1 MKRLP
6 FILLGLAIILG
17 AYGVALYNSLQRA
30 DESVNAAWSEVV
42 NQYQRRA
49 DLVPNLVE
57 TVKGYAKHE
66 QTLLTEITAARAR
79 VSSMAPTPEMLSD
92 ATALERYR
100 AAQTAPAERLALA
113 GHTDDAGHTA
123 DAFSETTGMLTF
135 LLTFVAACLRTR
147 LRIVLLALAGGG
159 FYLTGHA
166 LPQVLTIVLAAYIVA
181 GALRGIVQGLMR
193 GESGGGGSDDDDDD
207 SGGFFSTGS
216 RSSFSSFSSSSSSS
230 SSDYSGG
237 GGDSAGGGAGGT

>member
-6 FILLGLAIILG
+6 FILLGLAALLS

-79 VSSMAPTPEMLSD
+79 VSSIAPTPEMLSD
-92 ATALERYR
+92 AAALERYR
-100 AAQTAPAERLALA
+100 AAQSELGNGLARLLAVSENYPDLKADNQLAALREEIA
-113 GHTDDAGHTA
+113 STENRI
-123 DAFSETTGMLTF
+123 AFSRQHYNDSVTEYNSAIEQFPANIIAGMF
-135 LLTFVAACLRTR
+135 GFRVAELLEIEDIAAKRQP
-147 LRIVLLALAGGG
+147 V
-159 FYLTGHA
+159 
-166 LPQVLTIVLAAYIVA
+166 PVK
-181 GALRGIVQGLMR
+181 
-193 GESGGGGSDDDDDD
+193 
-207 SGGFFSTGS
+207 FS
-216 RSSFSSFSSSSSSS
+216 
-230 SSDYSGG
+230 
-237 GGDSAGGGAGGT
+237 

>member
-6 FILLGLAIILG
+6 FILLGLAALLG

-92 ATALERYR
+92 AAALERYR
-100 AAQTAPAERLALA
+100 AAQNELGNGLARLLAVSENYPDLKASDNFETLQTQLEGTENRITTARNRYIEHVRDYNSRIRTFPASLIARLSDLHAKANFEAENEAAATAP
-113 GHTDDAGHTA
+113 
-123 DAFSETTGMLTF
+123 
-135 LLTFVAACLRTR
+135 
-147 LRIVLLALAGGG
+147 
-159 FYLTGHA
+159 
-166 LPQVLTIVLAAYIVA
+166 QV
-181 GALRGIVQGLMR
+181 
-193 GESGGGGSDDDDDD
+193 
-207 SGGFFSTGS
+207 
-216 RSSFSSFSSSSSSS
+216 SFP
-230 SSDYSGG
+230 
-237 GGDSAGGGAGGT
+237 

>member
-66 QTLLTEITAARAR
+66 QATLAQVVEARSRASG
-79 VSSMAPTPEMLSD
+79 VHISAEQLGDP
-92 ATALERYR
+92 AALERYR
-100 AAQTAPAERLALA
+100 AAQSELGNGLARLLAVAENYPDLKASDNFETLQTQLEGTENRITTARNRYIEHVRDYNSRIRTFPASLIARLSDLHAKANFEAENEAAATAP
-113 GHTDDAGHTA
+113 
-123 DAFSETTGMLTF
+123 
-135 LLTFVAACLRTR
+135 
-147 LRIVLLALAGGG
+147 
-159 FYLTGHA
+159 
-166 LPQVLTIVLAAYIVA
+166 QV
-181 GALRGIVQGLMR
+181 
-193 GESGGGGSDDDDDD
+193 
-207 SGGFFSTGS
+207 
-216 RSSFSSFSSSSSSS
+216 SFP
-230 SSDYSGG
+230 
-237 GGDSAGGGAGGT
+237 

>member
-17 AYGVALYNSLQRA
+17 AYGVALYNSLQRS

-92 ATALERYR
+92 AAALER
-100 AAQTAPAERLALA
+100 
-113 GHTDDAGHTA
+113 
-123 DAFSETTGMLTF
+123 
-135 LLTFVAACLRTR
+135 
-147 LRIVLLALAGGG
+147 
-159 FYLTGHA
+159 
-166 LPQVLTIVLAAYIVA
+166 
-181 GALRGIVQGLMR
+181 
-193 GESGGGGSDDDDDD
+193 
-207 SGGFFSTGS
+207 
-216 RSSFSSFSSSSSSS
+216 
-230 SSDYSGG
+230 
-237 GGDSAGGGAGGT
+237 

>member
-6 FILLGLAIILG
+6 FILLGLAALLG

-92 ATALERYR
+92 AAALERYR
-100 AAQTAPAERLALA
+100 AAQSELGNGLARLLAVAESYPDLKASANFEALQTQLEGTENRIATARNRYIEHVRDYNSRIRTFPTSLIARLSDLHAKANFEAENEAAATAP
-113 GHTDDAGHTA
+113 
-123 DAFSETTGMLTF
+123 
-135 LLTFVAACLRTR
+135 
-147 LRIVLLALAGGG
+147 
-159 FYLTGHA
+159 
-166 LPQVLTIVLAAYIVA
+166 QV
-181 GALRGIVQGLMR
+181 
-193 GESGGGGSDDDDDD
+193 
-207 SGGFFSTGS
+207 
-216 RSSFSSFSSSSSSS
+216 SFP
-230 SSDYSGG
+230 
-237 GGDSAGGGAGGT
+237 

>member
-100 AAQTAPAERLALA
+100 AAQSELGNSLARLLAVSENYPDLKASRNFENLMTQLEGTENRITTARNRYIEQVR
-113 GHTDDAGHTA
+113 DYN
-123 DAFSETTGMLTF
+123 SR
-135 LLTFVAACLRTR
+135 LRTFPAS
-147 LRIVLLALAGGG
+147 LIASSIGMTAKANFQVENEAAIS
-159 FYLTGHA
+159 A
-166 LPQVLTIVLAAYIVA
+166 PPQV
-181 GALRGIVQGLMR
+181 
-193 GESGGGGSDDDDDD
+193 
-207 SGGFFSTGS
+207 
-216 RSSFSSFSSSSSSS
+216 SFQ
-230 SSDYSGG
+230 
-237 GGDSAGGGAGGT
+237 